1 MLLLHFPIAS
11 TGLQYALCEMDAD
24 RTPAPDEEEDADVA
38 AAAGEEDT
46 DGSDVAWRD
55 QEAYADWDSWR

>member
-1 MLLLHFPIAS
+1 
-11 TGLQYALCEMDAD
+11 MDAD

-46 DGSDVAWRD
+46 DESDVAWQD
-55 QEAYADWDSWR
+55 PGAYADWDSWR